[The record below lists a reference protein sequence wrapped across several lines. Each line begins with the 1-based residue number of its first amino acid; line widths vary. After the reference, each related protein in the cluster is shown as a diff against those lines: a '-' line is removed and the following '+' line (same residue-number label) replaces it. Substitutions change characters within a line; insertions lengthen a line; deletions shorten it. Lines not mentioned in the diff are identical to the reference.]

1 MPNVKASKLAEI
13 GSKMLKL
20 RSTGTSDSETSA
32 KAVSLVEP
40 TADQLLWA
48 VLEMQATFGV
58 VEVRHTSDLMS
69 TTATFNVSGAIAT
82 FPGTWLITGLDS
94 SKESA

>member
-1 MPNVKASKLAEI
+1 VKASKLVEI

-20 RSTGTSDSETSA
+20 RSTSTSDSVTSA
-32 KAVSLVEP
+32 RDVSLVEP

-48 VLEMQATFGV
+48 VLEMQAIFGA
-58 VEVRHTSDLMS
+58 VEVRHISDSTRETSTS
-69 TTATFNVSGAIAT
+69 SAKGAIVIC
-82 FPGTWLITGLDS
+82 PGTWLITGLDS